1 MIVSRRRG
9 SRLIGASLV
18 ALLALP
24 CGCAQ
29 SGGATAETNATST
42 QAEVASAPL
51 PASSPANPFADDVS
65 KLSFRDRADTET
77 LVSST
82 KGTFITVGEFNA
94 WLGSYPLRI
103 TAEDLP
109 GAQRQALEQM
119 VAFKL
124 LVEKA
129 RAAGYEERVG
139 PRSDQKTL
147 VVSYLRDQ
155 MSDVA
160 TISDQAVQRYEDDH
174 PEVLAQL
181 GPEVPPEIRM
191 MALKGS
197 IRGEQLWARV
207 EDWMKDA
214 GIRYEETRTQ

>member
-1 MIVSRRRG
+1 MIVSRRTG
-9 SRLIGASLV
+9 SRLLGAPLF

-29 SGGATAETNATST
+29 DGGATVETTAIST
-42 QAEVASAPL
+42 PAEVASAPPPL
-51 PASSPANPFADDVS
+51 SPANPFADDVS

-103 TAEDLP
+103 TAEDLA
-109 GAQRQALEQM
+109 GARRQALEQM

-129 RAAGYEERVG
+129 RAAGYAERVG
-139 PRSDQKTL
+139 PNSNQKSL

-160 TISDQAVQRYEDDH
+160 TISDQAAQRYEELH
-174 PEVLAQL
+174 PEVVAQL
-181 GPEVPPEIRM
+181 GPDVPPEIRM
-191 MALKGS
+191 MAVKGS